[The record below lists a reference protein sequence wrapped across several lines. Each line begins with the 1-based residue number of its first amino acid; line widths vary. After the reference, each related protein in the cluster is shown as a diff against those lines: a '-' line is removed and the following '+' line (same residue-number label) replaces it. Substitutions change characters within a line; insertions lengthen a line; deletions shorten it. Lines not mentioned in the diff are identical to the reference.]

1 MRNEIV
7 YFLNS
12 SFIIFVLIFIMT
24 VPHGF
29 LDPFNTEQQLTLV
42 LLIVAVYLW
51 TISTLP
57 KGAASILILVLMII
71 LNLVGS
77 VEEAVIG
84 FLSPA
89 LYFIFIL
96 TTISKVLIKVGLDK
110 EVSLLLLKL
119 SKSGSKVITLI
130 LPFTM
135 LFLPLILPSAF
146 ARFKMLFPLIEKLN
160 ESFGFKE
167 KSFFKK
173 YSLYVIGIMNQ
184 NATIVVYT
192 GGGFPILAAQLLS
205 DYNIA
210 NLSWTEWFFLMA
222 PPLWIGLFVVNIFTY
237 QFLKNNNSADER
249 QLPKSLSSEL
259 ETRETRDH
267 TNRSLSFWFVVFTFS
282 IMIIVWMVTD
292 QTVIPILVPPM
303 ILLVIYSIP
312 KIGLITDRDIKNF
325 DWENFLLLGSSFSI
339 GALIEKN
346 GTAQLIAE
354 NLMNLIP
361 ENSTTMIQVI
371 FIAIII
377 FLFRLIFVVPSSA
390 IIVIFPIIISYS
402 EVTNLSALSLA
413 FLIILVIG
421 GTNIFPIHAPPSYFA
436 YQTGVLT
443 RSEHYTIATTS
454 TIILVTT
461 AILASIFWW

>member
-1 MRNEIV
+1 RSAWMRNEIV

-71 LNLVGS
+71 LNLVVS

-160 ESFGFKE
+160 ESF
-167 KSFFKK
+167 
-173 YSLYVIGIMNQ
+173 
-184 NATIVVYT
+184 
-192 GGGFPILAAQLLS
+192 
-205 DYNIA
+205 
-210 NLSWTEWFFLMA
+210 
-222 PPLWIGLFVVNIFTY
+222 
-237 QFLKNNNSADER
+237 
-249 QLPKSLSSEL
+249 
-259 ETRETRDH
+259 
-267 TNRSLSFWFVVFTFS
+267 
-282 IMIIVWMVTD
+282 
-292 QTVIPILVPPM
+292 
-303 ILLVIYSIP
+303 
-312 KIGLITDRDIKNF
+312 
-325 DWENFLLLGSSFSI
+325 
-339 GALIEKN
+339 
-346 GTAQLIAE
+346 
-354 NLMNLIP
+354 
-361 ENSTTMIQVI
+361 
-371 FIAIII
+371 
-377 FLFRLIFVVPSSA
+377 
-390 IIVIFPIIISYS
+390 
-402 EVTNLSALSLA
+402 
-413 FLIILVIG
+413 
-421 GTNIFPIHAPPSYFA
+421 
-436 YQTGVLT
+436 
-443 RSEHYTIATTS
+443 
-454 TIILVTT
+454 
-461 AILASIFWW
+461 